1 VPGTAEGRVLVEN
14 PLVRVTSWRFEPGDT
29 TGRHRHDYPYVVV
42 PVTGGRFTVL
52 ALDGASTEMNQIP
65 GSAYA
70 RPAGVEHEV
79 RSDDGQVVV
88 FVEIELFSSTV

>member
-1 VPGTAEGRVLVEN
+1 MAGTAKSHVLVEN
-14 PLVRVTSWRFEPGDT
+14 PQVRVTSWSFEPGDT
-29 TGRHRHDYPYVVV
+29 TGWHRHEYSYVVV
-42 PVTGGRFTVL
+42 PVTGGRF

-88 FVEIELFSSTV
+88 FVEIELLSSTV